1 VGEWP
6 QLAARL
12 DELHHAGADTTL
24 LARRLAKVPA
34 AVALATLTRHE
45 PGAAVQVDWRPW
57 AQAVNPALLG
67 EGWGSVQADLTRLQ
81 AAGTDLTAL
90 ARRLAGRDPEKAIAG
105 LRNVLRNLAS
115 QRPTGSKVSEGPE
128 MMTLQGLWR
137 GVGRDDGSRG
147 V

>member
-1 VGEWP
+1 M
-6 QLAARL
+6 
-12 DELHHAGADTTL
+12 
-24 LARRLAKVPA
+24 
-34 AVALATLTRHE
+34 
-45 PGAAVQVDWRPW
+45 QVDWRPW

-90 ARRLAGRDPEKAIAG
+90 ARRLAGRDPEKVVAG

>member
-1 VGEWP
+1 MDGQKPV
-6 QLAARL
+6 LM
-12 DELHHAGADTTL
+12 
-24 LARRLAKVPA
+24 
-34 AVALATLTRHE
+34 
-45 PGAAVQVDWRPW
+45 
-57 AQAVNPALLG
+57 
-67 EGWGSVQADLTRLQ
+67 RLQ
-81 AAGTDLTAL
+81 AVGTDLTAL
-90 ARRLAGRDPEKAIAG
+90 AAAMTGRDPGRAAG